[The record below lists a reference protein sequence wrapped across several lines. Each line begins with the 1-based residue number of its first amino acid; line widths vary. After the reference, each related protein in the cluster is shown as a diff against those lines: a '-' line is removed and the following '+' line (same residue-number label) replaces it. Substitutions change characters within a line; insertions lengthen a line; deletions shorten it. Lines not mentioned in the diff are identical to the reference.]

1 MQCRDGS
8 LCETLSPV
16 RGLDARRQP
25 TMRERDPQIDRL
37 AAWVPWFLTGLGLA
51 LFVSIRLQLFE
62 DEVPNPDISGILYN
76 ADGLLRGEL
85 PYVHNAEIKPF
96 GAFYVVAAA
105 FELFGRDLDSVQ
117 WMFTG
122 WLLLGLPAVALGL
135 PTNASR
141 TDKALSMG
149 VYLYYAGMFT
159 YNYTAWMMPV
169 YAWAF
174 AAIARS
180 LTDRTGARW
189 RWAVVGGVASA
200 VAFGFMQ
207 RGGVLGVVALALWG
221 LDARRNHAQ
230 WTVLGG
236 WIAGAVLGAT
246 LMSVPYL
253 DAGELGVL
261 LEHLFPL
268 SLFSSY
274 TGSASGG
281 FFVGLLHVPSLLAT
295 TFGGAL
301 VLAVLGLVL
310 SRRAREHRALPAAV
324 FVVASII
331 GTGLGGGR
339 FYLHYMPQVLPALA
353 ILIGASRLGRCI
365 EDTAEDLRWRT
376 GALVVLGLVVCGW
389 VYAVAAGDPHRYE
402 SRARR
407 LENGKSAAQSAGA
420 HIRARTDPS
429 DTIYGWGWT
438 SWRVYFWADRRAPGR
453 YYKALGRVTTFNTN
467 TAFDPGDDI
476 VFQPGP
482 HSEAFI
488 ADFDARPPEYFVIS
502 PSFTQTFGASAE
514 PLEAFEA
521 LRVRLERDYR
531 PEAEFGDLLLLRRQ

>member
-1 MQCRDGS
+1 MGS
-8 LCETLSPV
+8 T
-16 RGLDARRQP
+16 
-25 TMRERDPQIDRL
+25 REHDSQLDRL
-37 AAWVPWFLTGLGLA
+37 AAWVPWLLLGLGLA
-51 LFVSIRLQLFE
+51 LFVSIRLQVTE

-85 PYVHNAEIKPF
+85 PYVHNAEFKPL

-105 FELFGRDLDSVQ
+105 FEVFGRSLDTVQ
-117 WMFTG
+117 WVFTA
-122 WLLLGLPAVALGL
+122 WLLLGLPAMALGL
-135 PTNASR
+135 PANASR
-141 TDKALSMG
+141 ADKALSMG

-174 AAIARS
+174 VGILRS
-180 LTDRTGARW
+180 LNGRSW
-189 RWAVVGGVASA
+189 RWALLGGVASA

-207 RGGVLGVVALALWG
+207 RGGVLGVLALVLWG
-221 LDARRNHAQ
+221 LDARRDQPQ
-230 WTVLGG
+230 WRVLGG
-236 WIAGAVLGAT
+236 WVAGALMGAA
-246 LMSVPYL
+246 LMAAPYL
-253 DAGELGVL
+253 VAGEVGVL
-261 LEHLFPL
+261 LEHLLPL
-268 SLFSSY
+268 SLVSAY

-281 FFVGLLHVPSLLAT
+281 FFLGLLHVPGLLAT

-301 VLAVLGLVL
+301 ALAVVGLVL
-310 SRRAREHRALPAAV
+310 SRRAREHHAVPAAL
-324 FVVASII
+324 FVVLSII

-353 ILIGASRLGRCI
+353 VLIGASRLGRCI
-365 EDTAEDLRWRT
+365 EDTQEDPRWRT
-376 GALVVLGLVVCGW
+376 GALAVVGLALCSW
-389 VYAVAAGDPHRYE
+389 VYTVAAGDPNLYE

-407 LENGKSAAQSAGA
+407 LENGKSAAQAAGA

-453 YYKALGRVTTFNTN
+453 YYKALGRLTTFNTN

-476 VFQPGP
+476 VFAPGP
-482 HSEAFI
+482 DSEAFI
-488 ADFDARPPEYFVIS
+488 ADFDARPPTYFVVS
-502 PSFTQTFGASAE
+502 PSFTQTFGAKSE
-514 PLEAFEA
+514 PLEAFDA
-521 LRVRLERDYR
+521 LRERLERDYR

>member
-1 MQCRDGS
+1 
-8 LCETLSPV
+8 
-16 RGLDARRQP
+16 
-25 TMRERDPQIDRL
+25 MREPDSQLDRL
-37 AAWVPWFLTGLGLA
+37 AAWVPWLLAGLGLA
-51 LFVSIRLQLFE
+51 LFVSIRLQLIE

-85 PYVHNAEIKPF
+85 PYLHNAEIKPL
-96 GAFYVVAAA
+96 GAFYVVAAT
-105 FELFGRDLDSVQ
+105 FEVFGRDLDAVQ
-117 WMFTG
+117 WVFSA
-122 WLLLGLPAVALGL
+122 WLLLGLPAMVLGL
-135 PTNASR
+135 PANASR

-159 YNYTAWMMPV
+159 YNYTAWMMPM

-174 AAIARS
+174 AGVVRSLSARS
-180 LTDRTGARW
+180 W
-189 RWAVVGGVASA
+189 RWALLGGVASA

-207 RGGVLGVVALALWG
+207 RGGVVGILALALWG
-221 LDARRNHAQ
+221 LDARRHHPQ
-230 WTVLGG
+230 WAVLAG
-236 WIAGAVLGAT
+236 WIAGALVGGTLMAIPYLGAGQVGT
-246 LMSVPYL
+246 
-253 DAGELGVL
+253 L
-261 LEHLFPL
+261 LEHLLPL

-281 FFVGLLHVPSLLAT
+281 FFVGLLQVPGLLAT

-301 VLAVLGLVL
+301 ALAVVGLLL
-310 SRRAREHRALPAAV
+310 SRRTRDRRAVPAAAFIV
-324 FVVASII
+324 FSII

-353 ILIGASRLGRCI
+353 ILIGASGLGDCI
-365 EDTAEDLRWRT
+365 QDTQEDPRWRA
-376 GALVVLGLVVCGW
+376 GALAVVGLILCGW
-389 VYAVAAGDPHRYE
+389 VYTVAAGDPHRYE

-407 LENGKSAAQSAGA
+407 LEDGKSAAQAAGA

-453 YYKALGRVTTFNTN
+453 YYKALGLVTTFNTN
-467 TAFDPGDDI
+467 TAFDAGDDI
-476 VFQPGP
+476 VFSPGP

-488 ADFDARPPEYFVIS
+488 ADFDAHPPTYFVVS
-502 PSFTQTFGASAE
+502 PSFTQTFGARAE
-514 PLEAFEA
+514 PLESFEA
-521 LRVRLERDYR
+521 LRSRLQRDYR